1 MQSPRGLRERTALLL
16 GEAELDKLAASRVCV
31 FGLGGVGAAAAVD
44 LVRAGVG
51 HIIACDF
58 DEVGESNLNRLAFGY
73 RRYLG
78 VPKALAFAEVA
89 RDINPEVEVDARPLF
104 VSGAGAAD
112 AIPAGCDFY
121 LDCID
126 SLNSKANLIL
136 ALCRAASPF
145 ASSMGMGGRL
155 DPSRIRM
162 GSIREANGCPLA
174 RAVRQRLRR
183 FGLEETAEVPCAWS
197 DEKPAEPG
205 EFVAPRDGLPGRPR
219 RSQGSAPFVPQAAG
233 HLLSSYAV
241 RRILNLI

>member
-1 MQSPRGLRERTALLL
+1 MASGFRERTTLLV
-16 GEAELDKLAASRVCV
+16 GDAGMEKLAASRVCV

-44 LVRAGVG
+44 LARAGVG
-51 HIIACDF
+51 RIVACDF

-73 RRYLG
+73 RRFLG
-78 VPKALAFAEVA
+78 MPKALAFAEVA
-89 RDINPEVEVDARPLF
+89 RDINPEAEVDARPLF

-112 AIPAGCDFY
+112 AIPPGCDFY

-126 SLNSKANLIL
+126 SLNAKANLIA
-136 ALCRAASPF
+136 ALSRAGLPF

-162 GSIREANGCPLA
+162 GSIWEAVGCPLA

-183 FGLEETAEVPCAWS
+183 FGVAETAAVPCAWS
-197 DEKPAEPG
+197 DEKPAAPG
-205 EFVAPRDGLPGRPR
+205 DPVPPRPDLPGRPR

-233 HLLSSYAV
+233 HLLASYAV
-241 RRILNLI
+241 RRILSR